1 MSTMKIHIDAMSDTF
16 RRHRRNLMATS
27 LLLCFMKYSGL
38 VIRRITPMGTE
49 IILDDEKA
57 VFVML
62 WLLWFYF
69 VVMYYQ
75 HFRQEAVAKLSR
87 SWLST
92 VNERCKPKIESLVR
106 EAHPAVNP
114 ARLFQYST
122 LKKVDR
128 FMKQYDGEESAGG
141 GQFSMSIPSWQLW
154 PSLIRSAFQ
163 VSVNQSTL
171 MDYIF
176 PWFLALGTL
185 IYCHTGEWQGGIANV
200 FG

>member
-69 VVMYYQ
+69 VYGNDRVKVTHCDHGIMT
-75 HFRQEAVAKLSR
+75 HPLTSLFSFKCLSPR
-87 SWLST
+87 
-92 VNERCKPKIESLVR
+92 
-106 EAHPAVNP
+106 
-114 ARLFQYST
+114 
-122 LKKVDR
+122 
-128 FMKQYDGEESAGG
+128 
-141 GQFSMSIPSWQLW
+141 
-154 PSLIRSAFQ
+154 
-163 VSVNQSTL
+163 
-171 MDYIF
+171 
-176 PWFLALGTL
+176 
-185 IYCHTGEWQGGIANV
+185 
-200 FG
+200 

>member
-87 SWLST
+87 SWLRT
-92 VNERCKPKIESLVR
+92 VNERCKGRALQKLLRRGGRTAPLPPIESACTPRASRSLR
-106 EAHPAVNP
+106 TSASDCGGRSPP
-114 ARLFQYST
+114 
-122 LKKVDR
+122 DR
-128 FMKQYDGEESAGG
+128 GD
-141 GQFSMSIPSWQLW
+141 
-154 PSLIRSAFQ
+154 
-163 VSVNQSTL
+163 
-171 MDYIF
+171 
-176 PWFLALGTL
+176 
-185 IYCHTGEWQGGIANV
+185 
-200 FG
+200 